1 MILLKYNS
9 RLRKFGHISMSEPDT
24 NEWHTLIC
32 CKNEIESHAYEHYLT
47 AENIENSNGLVLYPR
62 VRVMK
67 KQVENLQKTILF
79 LQNRNFFKE

>member
-9 RLRKFGHISMSEPDT
+9 RERKFGHISMTEKD
-24 NEWHTLIC
+24 NEYWHTLIC
-32 CKNEIESHAYEHYLT
+32 CRNDIESHAYEHYLT
-47 AENIENSNGLVLYPR
+47 AEHLENTNGLVLYPR